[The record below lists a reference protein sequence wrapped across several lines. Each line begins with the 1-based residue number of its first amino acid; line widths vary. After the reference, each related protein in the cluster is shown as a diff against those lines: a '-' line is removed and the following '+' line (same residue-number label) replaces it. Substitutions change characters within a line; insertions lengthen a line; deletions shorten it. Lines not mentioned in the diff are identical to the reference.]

1 MRSLLMT
8 LALCMGFVAPVA
20 IGADAPEAPDAPA
33 TQPAP
38 RKLEAKIAP
47 EAKKVLDDVAAA
59 YGKLTSLELAGTTTF
74 DADVAGKPDHFSDPF
89 TASFAAPNK
98 FRHEMKGNMLAGSTG
113 QKAYVLAVEENAYVQ
128 KDAPKD
134 RVAMSDA
141 PRAVWD
147 VVAMQN
153 PSLALALAKDAGVQL
168 IDGATAFAV
177 GNVKDATAEEV
188 EKGTEVKTSQEQ
200 KIGDAL
206 FDALRLSNSGGDFM
220 FLIDPG
226 SHLLRRVTIDQSAL
240 LKKLGQPDV
249 KRALI
254 TIDYETTTPEAKGA
268 DAGQKFAWAPP
279 ANARE
284 LTAAAA
290 MARDEGGE
298 GAAVAL
304 VGKPAPDFKLPDLS
318 GKDVK
323 LSELKGSV
331 VVVDFWATWC
341 GPCVQS
347 LPHLNKLYEEKKGA
361 GLKVLAVSV
370 DQDKQKV
377 PPFVT
382 DKKLT
387 FTVLL
392 DNDEQKAA
400 EKYGVQGIPQTV
412 VIGKDGKVA
421 KVFVGFGP
429 GSEELLKKA
438 VEEAMK

>member
-1 MRSLLMT
+1 MTRALLRNLAFSLMLI
-8 LALCMGFVAPVA
+8 APLVRA
-20 IGADAPEAPDAPA
+20 DDAPEAPA
-33 TQPAP
+33 TKPQQA
-38 RKLEAKIAP
+38 ESQAKVSP
-47 EAKKVLDDVAAA
+47 EAKKVLEQLTAA
-59 YGKLTSLELAGTTTF
+59 YGKLTSLELAGKTSF

-98 FRHEMKGNMLAGSTG
+98 FRHEMKGNMVAGSTG
-113 QKAYVLAVEENAYVQ
+113 QKAYVFSVEDNAYVQ
-128 KDAPKD
+128 KDAPKE

-141 PRAVWD
+141 PMAIWEVI
-147 VVAMQN
+147 AMQD
-153 PSLALALAKDAGVQL
+153 PSLAMALSADAGRQL
-168 IDGATAFAV
+168 LDGATAFAA
-177 GNVKDATAEEV
+177 GNVRDTTPGDV
-188 EKGTEVKTSQEQ
+188 EKATEVKAVEGE
-200 KIGDAL
+200 KVGEKA
-206 FDALRLSNSGGDFM
+206 FDALKLTNPAGEFT
-220 FLIDPG
+220 FLIDPET
-226 SHLLRRVTIDQSAL
+226 HLLRRVTIDQRAL
-240 LKKLGQPDV
+240 LKKIGQPDV
-249 KRALI
+249 KQAQI
-254 TIDYETTTPEAKGA
+254 TIDYEKATPDAKVA
-268 DAGQKFAWAPP
+268 DGQFAWAAP

-284 LTAAAA
+284 LTAAAVA
-290 MARDEGGE
+290 PRDEGGE
-298 GAAVAL
+298 GAATAL
-304 VGKPAPDFKLPDLS
+304 VGKAAPEFKLPDLG

-323 LSELKGSV
+323 LSDLKGSV

-341 GPCVQS
+341 PPCVES
-347 LPHLNKLYEEKKGA
+347 LPHLEQLYQEKKEA

-392 DNDEQKAA
+392 DNEEQKAA

-429 GSEELLKKA
+429 GSEGMLKKA